1 MDVFGWNRCILS
13 FLGFDVKYFN
23 PLLEETTND
32 KSSRWTRILICLK
45 KLKFFVVVSIMIS
58 GGSVLVACSVFST
71 VPLNAKLISITLL
84 LFLTV
89 ETTTVWWT
97 HRNFLRITKA
107 MAVAVKQLNNE
118 SMTRLRK
125 IDRMGIIIRMIWTY
139 VPGLIILFFYLRNTI
154 DTAEFLNLLNLKSF
168 YAKVPYRAALFLSR
182 IFLMWVG
189 NFYWL
194 VLSLAYES
202 AENCRVIIRN
212 LKQNRMKLLNRN
224 GNHESVTED
233 FQIAKITL
241 KKYLKF
247 VDEIN
252 GSVGIIPMSLFILLF
267 MHITV
272 ALSLSF
278 LFDDSTGFVLFGIVG
293 MSISNKVFNVI
304 QIIMMATKATNTIRA
319 AVIEAE
325 KLIAIPLL
333 SRSCPQVLEFRRS
346 LRIFLQSQTNV
357 VFSAMSTFVLQP
369 SIVLSFFNAIVP
381 FTVMFITTIIQI
393 RENNTTHT
401 EGFKANVT
409 STKTGVTDQ
418 YSY

>member
-1 MDVFGWNRCILS
+1 M
-13 FLGFDVKYFN
+13 
-23 PLLEETTND
+23 
-32 KSSRWTRILICLK
+32 
-45 KLKFFVVVSIMIS
+45 
-58 GGSVLVACSVFST
+58 VACSVFST